1 MAVKKEKPYNNGTMT
16 NAGFWGMIRSTL
28 RQKSRWWK
36 PIAEAKK
43 RARRK
48 YTGKNKRQKWEYKCS
63 HCEEWFMEKE
73 IQVDH
78 IVEAGSLTCGDD
90 LKEFVEKLF
99 CEVDGLQV
107 LCKPCHKIKTDKY
120 KKSKK

>member
-43 RARRK
+43 KARRK

-63 HCEEWFMEKE
+63 HCKEWFMEKE

-120 KKSKK
+120 KKNKK